1 MDGHRE
7 EHALDGT
14 RAAGFTALR
23 RRIIHALEHFEHV
36 AVRAPIL
43 VDRHREEASI
53 GIRGFRL
60 GVFALTTSVAA
71 FLLARLTA
79 WPPHE
84 DETLA
89 LFVGSRP
96 LGELLDIVL
105 EERGGAPLHF
115 LLAAAA
121 SHSGG
126 GLTALR
132 LVSAV
137 FAVASIPLIAA
148 LARRLTDR
156 TTALAATVVASASWI
171 VLFHGIYGRMY
182 SLFLFTSA
190 LSFLALL
197 WALERNGAWRFA
209 LWGLAALACVASHP
223 YGALVLA
230 SQGLYVLAVRQRLK
244 AALVAFTS
252 VGVIGTPFWL
262 ADLRLA
268 NRFDVG
274 VGGGNG
280 GKLGSPLPV
289 LEYLTEVAGDFT
301 SGWWL
306 LRAPIIVLAIAGF
319 VALWRRRRASAVL
332 VACVAGT
339 PALAMLLA
347 RLGSSASPESRHL
360 IFVLPF
366 FATALAAAVVAATR
380 RWGPSVA
387 IFGLLSLVVAEVGW
401 AYEKTPQLFTGDPPA
416 RVAARDAAAAWL
428 AATARPDDIYLG
440 YEPVYLEAREH
451 NDAVARIVIPR
462 ADAKLAAA
470 RLQALP
476 RPLGRGVWIFDA
488 YDTNN
493 CPCARRLR
501 IETRYPNPST
511 KFEVRAFG
519 PYLVVRTLGPTGI
532 PREYLQDAAQVM
544 VVGKSLFIGDAD
556 INFAT
561 MRRAADRLGL
571 LGY

>member
-1 MDGHRE
+1 V
-7 EHALDGT
+7 L
-14 RAAGFTALR
+14 
-23 RRIIHALEHFEHV
+23 
-36 AVRAPIL
+36 
-43 VDRHREEASI
+43 
-53 GIRGFRL
+53 
-60 GVFALTTSVAA
+60 ALTSSVAA

-132 LVSAV
+132 LESAV

-148 LARRLTDR
+148 LAARLTDR
-156 TTALAATVVASASWI
+156 TTALVATLAASASWI

-190 LSFLALL
+190 LSYLALL
-197 WALERNGAWRFA
+197 WATERDDLDGASRGSALANPRRAKTPKGGRFAAAHAWRFV
-209 LWGLAALACVASHP
+209 LWGVAALACVASHP

-230 SQGLYVLAVRQRLK
+230 SQGAYVLVVRRRVK
-244 AALVAFTS
+244 EALVAFTS

-274 VGGGNG
+274 VTGGGRG
-280 GKLGSPLPV
+280 RLGSPLPV
-289 LEYLTEVAGDFT
+289 LEYLTEVAGDFS
-301 SGWWL
+301 SGWWI
-306 LRAPIIVLAIAGF
+306 LRIPILAVAVTGF
-319 VALWRRRRASAVL
+319 VLLWRRRRASALL
-332 VACVAGT
+332 VACVVAT

-366 FATALAAAVVAATR
+366 FATALAVAVVAATR
-380 RWGPSVA
+380 RWGASVA
-387 IFGLLSLVVAEVGW
+387 IFGLLSLVVAQVGW
-401 AYEKTPQLFTGDPPA
+401 AYEKTPQLFTGDPDA
-416 RVAARDAAAAWL
+416 RVEARKQAAAWL
-428 AATARPDDIYLG
+428 ASTSRPDDIYFG
-440 YEPVYLEAREH
+440 YEPVYLEARRLNSE
-451 NDAVARIVIPR
+451 VADIVIPR
-462 ADAKLAAA
+462 ADSKLAAS

-476 RPLGRGVWIFDA
+476 RPLGRGVWVFDA

-501 IETRYPNPST
+501 IETRYPYPST
-511 KFEVRAFG
+511 KFDARAFG
-519 PYLVVRTLGPTGI
+519 PYLVVRSLAPTGT
-532 PREYLQDAAQVM
+532 PRDYLLDAAQVM
-544 VVGKSLFIGDAD
+544 IVGKSLFIGDAD

-561 MRRAADRLGL
+561 VRRATDRLGL

>member
-1 MDGHRE
+1 VL
-7 EHALDGT
+7 ALT
-14 RAAGFTALR
+14 SS
-23 RRIIHALEHFEHV
+23 V
-36 AVRAPIL
+36 AV
-43 VDRHREEASI
+43 
-53 GIRGFRL
+53 
-60 GVFALTTSVAA
+60 

-126 GLTALR
+126 GLTGLR

-148 LARRLTDR
+148 LAARLTDR
-156 TTALAATVVASASWI
+156 TTALVATLAASASWI

-190 LSFLALL
+190 LSYLALL
-197 WALERNGAWRFA
+197 WALDRDGKWRFA
-209 LWGLAALACVASHP
+209 LWGIAAIACVASHP

-230 SQGLYVLAVRQRLK
+230 SQGAYVLVVRRRVK
-244 AALVAFTS
+244 EALVAFTS

-274 VGGGNG
+274 VTGGNS

-289 LEYLTEVAGDFT
+289 LEYLTEVAGDFS
-301 SGWWL
+301 SGWWI
-306 LRAPIIVLAIAGF
+306 LRVPILAVAIVGF
-319 VALWRRRRASAVL
+319 VLLWRRRRASALL
-332 VACVAGT
+332 VACVVAT

-366 FATALAAAVVAATR
+366 FATALGAAIVGATR
-380 RWGPSVA
+380 RWGASVA
-387 IFGLLSLVVAEVGW
+387 IFGLLALVVAQVGW
-401 AYEKTPQLFTGDPPA
+401 AYEKTPQLFTGDPDA
-416 RVAARDAAAAWL
+416 RVEARKDAAAWL
-428 AATARPDDIYLG
+428 AATNRPDDIYFG
-440 YEPVYLEAREH
+440 YEPVYLEAREL
-451 NDAVARIVIPR
+451 DEDVADIVIPR
-462 ADAKLAAA
+462 ADSKLAAS

-476 RPLGRGVWIFDA
+476 RPLGRGVWVFDA

-501 IETRYPNPST
+501 IETRYPYPST
-511 KFEVRAFG
+511 KFEARAFG
-519 PYLVVRTLGPTGI
+519 PYLVVRSLAPAGT
-532 PREYLQDAAQVM
+532 PRDYLLDAAQVM
-544 VVGKSLFIGDAD
+544 IVGKSLFIGDAD

-561 MRRAADRLGL
+561 VRRATDRLGL